1 MNEIRLTAAIVG
13 TAVCR
18 WLGGFDG
25 LLTALIV
32 FMAVDYITGV
42 IAAKSAGACD
52 CRHGTYSRRIH
63 YRR

>member
-1 MNEIRLTAAIVG
+1 MNEIRLMAALVG

-32 FMAVDYITGV
+32 FMAVDYITGKV
-42 IAAKSAGACD
+42 SCEKCW
-52 CRHGTYSRRIH
+52 CL
-63 YRR
+63 